1 MIDFYCKKTDINQYL
16 LPSSCHPK
24 TTTKAITHSLGL
36 RIIRMC
42 TKSEEKN
49 MRLEEIKEL
58 LLARKYPESLV
69 DRAIQKAKQIP
80 KKWPYLL

>member
-1 MIDFYCKKTDINQYL
+1 
-16 LPSSCHPK
+16 
-24 TTTKAITHSLGL
+24 
-36 RIIRMC
+36 
-42 TKSEEKN
+42 